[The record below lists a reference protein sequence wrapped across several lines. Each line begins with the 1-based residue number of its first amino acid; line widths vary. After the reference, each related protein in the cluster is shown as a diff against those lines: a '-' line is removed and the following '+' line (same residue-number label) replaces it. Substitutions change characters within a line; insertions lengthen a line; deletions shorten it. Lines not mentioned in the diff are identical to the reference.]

1 MNLLL
6 EDIRVLDLTD
16 EKGFLCGRILA
27 EMGADVIKVEK
38 PGGDESRRIGPF
50 YHDDPDP
57 EKSLTWF
64 AYNFNKRGI
73 TLDIASNQGW
83 NIFLRLV
90 KKADIIIESFPVGY
104 MQKLGLDYV
113 VLKALNPRIIMTSI
127 SPFGQNGPYKDFSAS
142 DIVVQ
147 AMSGYLHLCGDPDHP
162 PMRISIPQAY
172 LHAAGEAAIATMI
185 ALYHR
190 ENSGEGQ
197 YIDVSAQQSMVRNTV
212 NAVPLWLTYGEILE
226 RSGAFRVGL
235 GKNLRARQTWAC
247 KDGFVNF
254 LFVGGIL
261 ASVAGSSGLTD
272 WLEEEGVSTDY
283 KNRLKDFDISKFTQ
297 EEWEEMEAPVAKL
310 FLKYTKQELFDEGNK
325 RRVSICPVHS
335 PQEVADYPQLKSRGF
350 WMDVR
355 HEELNA
361 TITYPGSCIRFT
373 DLPAPG
379 LRRAPLIGEHNMDI
393 YRDELGFSDEDIYR
407 LQKAAII

>member
-1 MNLLL
+1 MLSLL
-6 EDIRVLDLTD
+6 EGIRVLDLTD

-38 PGGDESRRIGPF
+38 PGGDDSRKIGPF
-50 YHDDPDP
+50 YHDEPDP
-57 EKSLTWF
+57 GKSLTWF
-64 AYNFNKRGI
+64 AYNLNKRGI
-73 TLDIASNQGW
+73 TLDIASNHGW
-83 NIFLRLV
+83 TIFLKLV
-90 KKADIIIESFPVGY
+90 RKADIVIESFAAGY
-104 MQKLGLDYV
+104 MQQIGLDYT
-113 VLKALNPRIIMTSI
+113 VLKALNPRIIVTSI
-127 SPFGQNGPYKDFSAS
+127 TPFGQTGPYKDFAAS
-142 DIVVQ
+142 DIIVQ
-147 AMSGYLHLCGDPDHP
+147 AMSGYLHLCGDPDRP

-172 LHAAGEAAIATMI
+172 LHAAGEAATATMI

-190 ENSGEGQ
+190 ENSGQGQ
-197 YIDVSAQQSMVRNTV
+197 YVDVSAQQCMVRNTV

-235 GKNLRARQTWAC
+235 GRNLRARQTWAC

-261 ASVAGSSGLTD
+261 AAVAGSSGLTD

-297 EEWEEMEAPVAKL
+297 EEWEEMEAPVVKL

-335 PQEVADYPQLKSRGF
+335 PQEVVDYPQLEARGF
-350 WMDVR
+350 WTDVR
-355 HEELNA
+355 HEELG
-361 TITYPGSCIRFT
+361 TSIKYPGSCIRFADT
-373 DLPAPG
+373 PAPV
-379 LRRAPLIGEHNMDI
+379 LRRAPLIGEHNLDI
-393 YRDELGFSDEDIYR
+393 YRDELGLSAEEICR
-407 LQKAAII
+407 LQKSNII

>member
-1 MNLLL
+1 MNSLL
-6 EDIRVLDLTD
+6 DGITVLDLTD

-38 PGGDESRRIGPF
+38 PGGDASRKTGPF
-50 YHDDPDP
+50 YHDEPDL

-64 AYNFNKRGI
+64 AYNLNKRGI
-73 TLDIASNQGW
+73 TLDIASNDGW
-83 NIFLRLV
+83 AIFLKLIER
-90 KKADIIIESFPVGY
+90 ADIVIESFPAGY
-104 MQKLGLDYV
+104 MQQIGLDYI
-113 VLKALNPRIIMTSI
+113 VLKAINPRIIMTSI
-127 SPFGQNGPYKDFSAS
+127 TPFGQTGPYKDYVAS

-147 AMSGYLHLCGDPDHP
+147 AMSGYLYLCGDPDHP

-172 LHAAGEAAIATMI
+172 LHASGEAAIATMM
-185 ALYHR
+185 ALYNR

-197 YIDVSAQQSMVRNTV
+197 YVDVSAQQSMVRNTV

-235 GKNLRARQTWAC
+235 GRNLRARQTWAC

-261 ASVAGSSGLTD
+261 AAVAGSSGLTD

-283 KNRLKDFDISKFTQ
+283 SGSLKDFDISKFTQ
-297 EEWEEMEAPVAKL
+297 EEWEQMEAPVAKL
-310 FLKYTKQELFDEGNK
+310 FLKYTKKELFDEGNR

-335 PQEVADYPQLKSRGF
+335 PEEVVDYPQLEARGF
-350 WMDVR
+350 WAEIN
-355 HEELNA
+355 HEELG
-361 TITYPGSCIRFT
+361 TSIKYPGSCIRST
-373 DLPAPG
+373 DMPAPE
-379 LRRAPLIGEHNMDI
+379 LRRAPLIGEHNMEI
-393 YRDELGFSDEDIYR
+393 YHDELGLSAQEITR
-407 LQKAAII
+407 LQKLNVI

>member
-1 MNLLL
+1 MNSLL

-16 EKGFLCGRILA
+16 EKGSLCGRILA

-38 PGGDESRRIGPF
+38 PGGDASRRIGPF
-50 YHDDPDP
+50 YHDEPDP

-64 AYNFNKRGI
+64 AYNLNKRGI
-73 TLDIASNQGW
+73 TLDISSNNGW
-83 NIFLRLV
+83 PIFLKLI
-90 KKADIIIESFPVGY
+90 KKADIVIESFPVGY
-104 MQKLGLDYV
+104 MQQIGLDYV
-113 VLKALNPRIIMTSI
+113 VLKAMNPRIIMTSI
-127 SPFGQNGPYKDFSAS
+127 TPFGQTGPYKDFVAS

-147 AMSGYLHLCGDPDHP
+147 AMSGYLHLCGDPDLP

-172 LHAAGEAAIATMI
+172 LHAGGEAATATMV

-197 YIDVSAQQSMVRNTV
+197 YVDVSAQQSMVRNTV

-254 LFVGGIL
+254 LFVAGIL
-261 ASVAGSSGLTD
+261 ASVAGSSGLAD
-272 WLEEEGVSTDY
+272 WLQEEGIPTDY
-283 KNRLKDFDISKFTQ
+283 ENRLKDFDISKFTQ
-297 EEWEEMEAPVAKL
+297 EEWEEMEAPVARL
-310 FLKYTKQELFDEGNK
+310 FLKHTKQELFDEGNK

-335 PQEVADYPQLKSRGF
+335 PQEVVDYPQLDARGF
-350 WMDVR
+350 WTEVR
-355 HEELNA
+355 HEELDA
-361 TITYPGSCIRFT
+361 SIKYPGSCIRFT
-373 DLPAPG
+373 DTPNPG
-379 LRRAPLIGEHNMDI
+379 LRRAPLVGEHNLEI
-393 YRDELGFSDEDIYR
+393 YRCELGLSAAEISR
-407 LQKAAII
+407 LQKLNVI